1 MAEGRLDYHELDDF
15 GEKQEEE
22 NNEEETTFM
31 NNNDDLQRELD
42 NLRNLTIEGIGSET
56 ETKVDISGYTP
67 DPTSD
72 NKVIN
77 TSITNDRKKFLE
89 DKLGINI
96 YVKDGQASQE
106 LLKEMVV
113 TFNVYGKADGIN
125 YKDKKVVVS
134 NDGGKTFKYSQNK
147 KYSDITNRFRILLNK
162 AVNDHNNTPEG
173 VVEQHL
179 TSEGVAPNDD
189 LTNNIIS
196 NINEN
201 IDTELDEY
209 QTIITLEARKMSID
223 EQEIKELAGSLNPIG
238 TSDAMIDSL
247 ETQANT
253 YRQKAK
259 RETDPVKKSFYKS
272 VSDAASLK
280 ADYIC
285 MKNGIKLEHDEAN
298 SIIENEV
305 RNNDLTQLEKFKRW
319 AKDNPVGVSAL
330 AISIASIITT
340 IVIGARKALKKDAQ
354 ATGKFAKAVYNL
366 GKKLG
371 PLLAPILIIIAQA
384 ITWGAKGLAWLSKNL
399 WLLAFAVT
407 WFIYDQYKQ
416 RRRK

>member
-1 MAEGRLDYHELDDF
+1 MAEVGVEYHELDDF

-96 YVKDGQASQE
+96 YVKDGPASKE

-113 TFNVYGKADGIN
+113 TFNANGKVDGIN
-125 YKDKKVVVS
+125 YKGKKVVVS
-134 NDGGKTFKYSQNK
+134 NDGGKTFKYSENK
-147 KYSDITNRFRILLNK
+147 KYSNITNKFRILLNK
-162 AVNDHNNTPEG
+162 AVNEHNNTPEG

-201 IDTELDEY
+201 IETELDEY
-209 QTIITLEARKMSID
+209 QTIITREARKMSID
-223 EQEIKELAGSLNPIG
+223 QQEVRELAVSLNPIG
-238 TSDAMIDSL
+238 TSDATIDSF

-253 YRQKAK
+253 YRLKAL
-259 RETDPVKKSFYKS
+259 RETDPVKESLYKS

-280 ADYIC
+280 ADY
-285 MKNGIKLEHDEAN
+285 MRMENRLKPEHEEAN
-298 SIIENEV
+298 SIIEEEV
-305 RNNDLTQLEKFKRW
+305 RNNDLT
-319 AKDNPVGVSAL
+319 
-330 AISIASIITT
+330 
-340 IVIGARKALKKDAQ
+340 RKEVLK
-354 ATGKFAKAVYNL
+354 
-366 GKKLG
+366 
-371 PLLAPILIIIAQA
+371 LLSHLM
-384 ITWGAKGLAWLSKNL
+384 N
-399 WLLAFAVT
+399 
-407 WFIYDQYKQ
+407 
-416 RRRK
+416 

>member
-96 YVKDGQASQE
+96 QVKDGRASKE

-113 TFNVYGKADGIN
+113 TFNANRKADGIN
-125 YKDKKVVVS
+125 YKGKKVVAS
-134 NDGGKTFKYSQNK
+134 NDDGKTFKYSQNT
-147 KYSDITNRFRILLNK
+147 KYSDITNRLKILLNK
-162 AVNDHNNTPEG
+162 AINEHNNTPEG
-173 VVEQHL
+173 VVQQHL

-201 IDTELDEY
+201 IETELDEY
-209 QTIITLEARKMSID
+209 QTIITREARKTYID
-223 EQEIKELAGSLNPIG
+223 EQ
-238 TSDAMIDSL
+238 
-247 ETQANT
+247 
-253 YRQKAK
+253 
-259 RETDPVKKSFYKS
+259 
-272 VSDAASLK
+272 
-280 ADYIC
+280 
-285 MKNGIKLEHDEAN
+285 
-298 SIIENEV
+298 
-305 RNNDLTQLEKFKRW
+305 
-319 AKDNPVGVSAL
+319 
-330 AISIASIITT
+330 
-340 IVIGARKALKKDAQ
+340 
-354 ATGKFAKAVYNL
+354 
-366 GKKLG
+366 
-371 PLLAPILIIIAQA
+371 
-384 ITWGAKGLAWLSKNL
+384 
-399 WLLAFAVT
+399 
-407 WFIYDQYKQ
+407 
-416 RRRK
+416 